1 MKGDVEGRHDL
12 GTLSI
17 AVGGVWLRGEVS
29 WYQDGNRGASCKVSL
44 ILAFLSLFRRKNEIT
59 VANYLCLPLRREKLG
74 QSQHRSLWEAQ

>member
-44 ILAFLSLFRRKNEIT
+44 ILAFLGCLLSSLFSEGRMR
-59 VANYLCLPLRREKLG
+59 P
-74 QSQHRSLWEAQ
+74 Q